1 MQETIINSERSE
13 SWILRQDEADPAP
26 SLRASFLW
34 LNPQMDSSLAGC
46 LFPDLFPDLFP
57 TGVVLVV
64 SAGAGARIKGDNATN
79 GPQMPCYS
87 I

>member
-34 LNPQMDSSLAGC
+34 LNPQMDNSPAGC
-46 LFPDLFPDLFP
+46 LFPDLFP